1 MKTRLILFSFLFI
14 SLMVQAQ
21 QPRKFLHGQVINDS
35 LKVENVVI
43 FNINAR
49 TGTTTLPKGYFNI
62 LARENDTLV
71 FSGLLFKSK
80 KVVITKNDLD
90 LDLFKVKLQ
99 IFTNELAEV
108 VVTDKNQ
115 DPSLKNKQAIVD
127 KKYAD
132 DAQSSPKNI
141 AMPNYNVTENGVNF
155 VRLYKDV
162 LKVLRKNNPKK
173 NNFTDE
179 MAFTELVVKRINY
192 SFFSETL
199 KIDDDHLKLFLVY
212 CNNDAQSKT
221 YTEKN
226 SDFELMDFLVRKNNE
241 FKKLASSNP

>member
-1 MKTRLILFSFLFI
+1 MKTRLIIFSFLLS
-14 SLMVQAQ
+14 SLAAQAQ

-35 LKVENVVI
+35 IKVENVVI

-49 TGTTTLPKGYFNI
+49 TGTTSLPKGYFNI

-80 KVVITKNDLD
+80 KVVIHHDDLD

-99 IFTNELAEV
+99 TFTNELAEV
-108 VVTDKNQ
+108 VVTSKNQ
-115 DPSLKNKQAIVD
+115 DSSLKNKQAIVD

-132 DAQSSPKNI
+132 DAQTSPKNI
-141 AMPNYNVTENGVNF
+141 AVPNYNAIPNGVDF

-173 NNFTDE
+173 SNFTDE
-179 MAFTELVVKRINY
+179 MAFTELVVKRIQY

-212 CNNDAQSKT
+212 CNNEISQKPIPKKT
-221 YTEKN
+221 PILN
-226 SDFELMDFLVRKNNE
+226 
-241 FKKLASSNP
+241 

>member
-1 MKTRLILFSFLFI
+1 MKTRLIIFSFLLS
-14 SLMVQAQ
+14 SLVAQAQ
-21 QPRKFLHGQVINDS
+21 QPRKFLHGQIINDS
-35 LKVENVVI
+35 IKVENVVI
-43 FNINAR
+43 FNINAH
-49 TGTTTLPKGYFNI
+49 TGTTSLPKGYFNI

-80 KVVITKNDLD
+80 KVVIYHDDLD

-99 IFTNELAEV
+99 TFTNELAEV
-108 VVTDKNQ
+108 VVTRKNQ
-115 DPSLKNKQAIVD
+115 DSSLKNKQAIVD

-141 AMPNYNVTENGVNF
+141 AVPNYNAIPNGVDF

-162 LKVLRKNNPKK
+162 MKLMRKNNPKK
-173 NNFTDE
+173 SNFTDE
-179 MAFTELVVKRINY
+179 MAFTELVVKRIQY

-212 CNNDAQSKT
+212 CNNDNQSKT

-226 SDFELMDFLVRKNNE
+226 TDFELMDFLIRKNNE
-241 FKKLASSNP
+241 FKKLVTTNP

>member
-1 MKTRLILFSFLFI
+1 MKTRLIIFSFLLI
-14 SLMVQAQ
+14 SFVAQAQ
-21 QPRKFLHGQVINDS
+21 QPRKFLHGQLINDS
-35 LKVENVVI
+35 IKVENVVI

-49 TGTTTLPKGYFNI
+49 TGTTSLPKGYFNI

-80 KVVITKNDLD
+80 KVVIHHDDLD

-99 IFTNELAEV
+99 TFTNELAEV
-108 VVTDKNQ
+108 VVTNKNQ

-132 DAQSSPKNI
+132 DAQTSPKNI
-141 AMPNYNVTENGVNF
+141 AVPNYNAIPNGVDF

-162 LKVLRKNNPKK
+162 MKLIRKNNPKK
-173 NNFTDE
+173 SNFTDE
-179 MAFTELVVKRINY
+179 MAFTELVVKRIQY
-192 SFFSETL
+192 SFFNETL
-199 KIDDDHLKLFLVY
+199 KIDDDHLQLFLVY
-212 CNNDAQSKT
+212 CNNDDQSKT

-226 SDFELMDFLVRKNNE
+226 TDFELMDFLIRKNNE
-241 FKKLASSNP
+241 FKKLATTNP

>member
-1 MKTRLILFSFLFI
+1 MKTRLILLSFLLI
-14 SLMVQAQ
+14 SLYVKGQ
-21 QPRKFLHGQVINDS
+21 QPRKFIHGQVLNDS
-35 LKVENVVI
+35 IKVENVVI
-43 FNINAR
+43 FNINAH
-49 TGTTTLPKGYFNI
+49 TGTTVLPKGYFNI

-80 KVVITKNDLD
+80 KVVISKEDLG
-90 LDLFKVKLQ
+90 LDLFQVKLQ

-108 VVTDKNQ
+108 VISGKNQ

-132 DAQSSPKNI
+132 DAQSSPKNT
-141 AMPNYNVTENGVNF
+141 AVPNYNVTENGVNF

-162 LKVLRKNNPKK
+162 LKVLSKNNPKK
-173 NNFTDE
+173 NNLTDG
-179 MAFTELVVKRINY
+179 MTFTELVVKRVNY

-199 KIDDDHLKLFLVY
+199 KIDDDHLKLFLLY
-212 CNNDAQSKT
+212 CNNDAQAKKYS
-221 YTEKN
+221 EKN

-241 FKKLASSNP
+241 FKKLATSNP